1 MNNVLMNYLPFK
13 IFYPKILFIE
23 CIHSLSSALKWSTKI
38 LFNYFMIASYRDP
51 DLILKG
57 NLLAD
62 LTILKLKDQDKM
74 IIFK

>member
-38 LFNYFMIASYRDP
+38 LFNYFISKKTASWESVLGFFDC
-51 DLILKG
+51 
-57 NLLAD
+57 
-62 LTILKLKDQDKM
+62 KLQRP
-74 IIFK
+74 